1 MKKRII
7 ALLLTVSALASLCA
21 CGVEKPDLESVPEKA
36 KSTEG
41 SSAKETEKKK
51 ITRKDSHI
59 KGDLAKNFHVD
70 ADIQGEKTSLPTYY
84 LSRINLT
91 EDQIAEKLMS
101 TSEYIRNDTED
112 GLVSYVNSETNEKLA
127 IDLNGKFSS
136 PDSPT
141 PNLTYG
147 GDKGKEYEAAVKFYS
162 PYESLESEAANNAV
176 AQVKAMLD
184 KLSIQYHDFF
194 HVEKMNYDFMNE
206 IYAGHADP
214 IAQPDIPAELQEK
227 YDEMARSMEILTLT
241 EGKDAKLDKAFK
253 FKQDDSCFVV
263 MGNLKVNGL
272 EIKNTGFKPYCITAA
287 VSPRGV
293 EYLYIEDL
301 YIPDNGSS
309 ESPIITPEQAAE
321 VLLKDFEASPHKDKY
336 EMYINNMSLGYT
348 SEPSTNDISKVK
360 LRPVWHCD
368 LNITNLEHGYASV
381 TNCDVY
387 ADTGEMPY
395 EFFPEYSNYDYPES
409 GSEESKES

>member
-1 MKKRII
+1 MKKYAALICTL
-7 ALLLTVSALASLCA
+7 ALLTSLSA
-21 CGVEKPDLESVPEKA
+21 CGVEKPDLEAIQTSA
-36 KSTEG
+36 KSSEG
-41 SSAKETEKKK
+41 SGSASAKEKETEKKK

-70 ADIQGEKTSLPTYY
+70 ADITGEKTSLPTYY
-84 LSRINLT
+84 LNKINLT

-112 GLVSYVNSETNEKLA
+112 GLVSYVNSKTNERLA

-162 PYESLESEAANNAV
+162 PYESLESEAANNAA

-206 IYAGHADP
+206 IYAEHADP

-227 YDEMARSMEILTLT
+227 YDEMASAMEILTLA
-241 EGKDAKLDKAFK
+241 EGKDAKLDKNFK

-263 MGNLKVNGL
+263 MGNLKVNDL

-287 VSPRGV
+287 VSSRGV

-309 ESPIITPEQAAE
+309 ESPIITPEQAIEA
-321 VLLKDFEASPHKDKY
+321 VYKDYAASPNKDKY

-348 SEPSTNDISKVK
+348 NEPASSDISKVK

-368 LNITNLEHGYASV
+368 LNITNLEHGYAFV

-395 EFFPEYSNYDYPES
+395 ELPEYYPES